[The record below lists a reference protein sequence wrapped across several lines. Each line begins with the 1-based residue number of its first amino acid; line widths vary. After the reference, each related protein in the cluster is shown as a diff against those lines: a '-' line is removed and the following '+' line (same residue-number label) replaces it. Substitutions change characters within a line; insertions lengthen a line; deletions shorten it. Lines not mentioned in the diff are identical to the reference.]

1 MTVTEP
7 GWDAERGPYKYR
19 EQELVVG
26 LPQLPLVV
34 SKLDDLAIGHGPA
47 EESDLLGLGRIFLD
61 DVEKA
66 AATVTRHVAQ
76 LRAPSGPSSPGSPD
90 GPNRLPLD
98 ELLAGLRRLFAA
110 DYAGYFPPLGKN
122 RLVGR
127 VHGVGKISY
136 GGDHDPAPN
145 GKISYGGGGG
155 PQPEGKISYGGGG
168 DPLGKISYGGDTE
181 PIAQLAESL
190 AARAAGPGHGVR
202 VGVLDTRLAPQ
213 PWLAG
218 GWVARFSDLV
228 PDGSVPPMP
237 EGHATF
243 ITGLVLGQAPGATVE
258 VRGVLGED
266 GTADSWRVAHEIVR
280 FGRSGIDVLNLS
292 FLCYSED
299 GQPPMVLTAAIDR
312 VGPDV
317 VVVAA
322 AGNHGDL
329 SSDPSDPADPAT
341 GNQNRKPAWP
351 AALDGVIAVGVSHP
365 DGTRAE
371 FSPDAPWVDL
381 QAEGVGL
388 RSTYLMRAQTS
399 SSDPTPVEFNGFAE
413 WSGTSFAAALVSGA
427 IAASTDPGRI
437 SSRDAARD
445 IIARA
450 RGTAAPTLFSH
461 TYAPFV
467 RLRRFL

>member
-61 DVEKA
+61 DVEQA

-76 LRAPSGPSSPGSPD
+76 LPAPSGPSSPGSPD

-266 GTADSWRVAHEIVR
+266 GTADSWRRGARDRAVR
-280 FGRSGIDVLNLS
+280 PQRHRRPQPVVPVLLRGRPAADGADGSDRPGRPGRRGGGRR
-292 FLCYSED
+292 
-299 GQPPMVLTAAIDR
+299 GQPRRPVQR
-312 VGPDV
+312 PVGPRRPSHREPEPQ
-317 VVVAA
+317 ARL
-322 AGNHGDL
+322 AGRPGRRDRGG
-329 SSDPSDPADPAT
+329 A
-341 GNQNRKPAWP
+341 
-351 AALDGVIAVGVSHP
+351 SHP
-365 DGTRAE
+365 DGTRAD

-399 SSDPTPVEFNGFAE
+399 PSDPTPVEFNGFAE

-445 IIARA
+445 IIALA

>member
-1 MTVTEP
+1 
-7 GWDAERGPYKYR
+7 
-19 EQELVVG
+19 
-26 LPQLPLVV
+26 
-34 SKLDDLAIGHGPA
+34 
-47 EESDLLGLGRIFLD
+47 
-61 DVEKA
+61 
-66 AATVTRHVAQ
+66 
-76 LRAPSGPSSPGSPD
+76 
-90 GPNRLPLD
+90 
-98 ELLAGLRRLFAA
+98 
-110 DYAGYFPPLGKN
+110 
-122 RLVGR
+122 
-127 VHGVGKISY
+127 
-136 GGDHDPAPN
+136 
-145 GKISYGGGGG
+145 
-155 PQPEGKISYGGGG
+155 
-168 DPLGKISYGGDTE
+168 
-181 PIAQLAESL
+181 
-190 AARAAGPGHGVR
+190 
-202 VGVLDTRLAPQ
+202 
-213 PWLAG
+213 
-218 GWVARFSDLV
+218 
-228 PDGSVPPMP
+228 MP

-258 VRGVLGED
+258 VRGVLDED
-266 GTADSWRVAHEIVR
+266 GTADSWQVAHEIVR

-351 AALDGVIAVGVSHP
+351 AALDGVIAVGASHP
-365 DGTRAE
+365 DGTRAD

-450 RGTAAPTLFSH
+450 GGTAAPTPVLPH
-461 TYAPFV
+461 LRPVRPTAPLPLSTDTDRATGRPPRQAARNRGDLGGPRRPGGAGRRGAAPGHRQPGPGRGDRPASRAGRAGDR
-467 RLRRFL
+467 RLGCRQCRPAGHRRGRDAARPAGRRGDAAAGAAIGAARKA